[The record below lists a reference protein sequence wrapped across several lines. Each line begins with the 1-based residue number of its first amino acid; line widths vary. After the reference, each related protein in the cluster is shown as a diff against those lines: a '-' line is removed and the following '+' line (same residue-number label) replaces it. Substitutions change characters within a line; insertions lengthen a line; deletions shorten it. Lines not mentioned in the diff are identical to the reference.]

1 MSPRAR
7 TTTVPPSLDAHSS
20 EIRATDTRAIEI
32 ATATERALRTHEAT
46 CREREERR
54 HARAAEF
61 RDEIRQ
67 ALAELRTG
75 LREVGLT
82 IERLQWRIMTTLL
95 SAVVSLLGLSGWLA
109 TKLLGW

>member
-1 MSPRAR
+1 MSPRPR
-7 TTTVPPSLDAHSS
+7 TTTAPPAI
-20 EIRATDTRAIEI
+20 EIRAIEI
-32 ATATERALRTHEAT
+32 ATATERALRAHAAT

-54 HARAAEF
+54 PTRSAEVRA
-61 RDEIRQ
+61 EIRL
-67 ALAELRTG
+67 ALGELRTG

-82 IERLQWRIMTTLL
+82 IERLQSRIMTTLL